1 MWPNDTPRPE
11 NSPFKF
17 SYTIKKEQIPE
28 FVRSLQVLQEHYLDA
43 AIEQK
48 AREGFP
54 EATEVINYIMSLK

>member
-1 MWPNDTPRPE
+1 MWPNDTPRP
-11 NSPFKF
+11 NKFNFK
-17 SYTIKKEQIPE
+17 YTIPKEQIPE